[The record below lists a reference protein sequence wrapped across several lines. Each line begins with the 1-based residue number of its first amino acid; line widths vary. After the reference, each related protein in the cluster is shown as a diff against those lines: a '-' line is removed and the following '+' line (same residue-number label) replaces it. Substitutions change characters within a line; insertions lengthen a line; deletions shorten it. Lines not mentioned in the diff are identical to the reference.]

1 MKEKQTV
8 VSSLWS
14 WFFVQMKLFFREPA
28 AVFWIVVFPLLL
40 LVIMGSIFSRY
51 EQPMIRVAVYDGDG
65 TDVSRGLVEGL
76 GRLGVFVVEE
86 VASREEVE
94 RKVQQNTV
102 VLGILLSSG
111 FGEEIRRDGKPAFEV
126 LYNASQKEMNTIAFS
141 ILDSILYEEII
152 QRKKVEGKIT
162 YLMKEIKGRMET
174 SYVDFLLPGLLAL
187 VVLSSAFF
195 SFGQKMV
202 VYREYGVLKQLSLFP
217 VPRMVY
223 IGGDGLAQFGVT
235 LVQCCVLC
243 GVGFLLYG
251 VHLPSSLMLW
261 LGMIMYLGF
270 GFFALATVAL
280 FVAGFA
286 KTSQGS
292 IAILNLFAY
301 VMMFL
306 GGLYFP
312 LAQMP
317 VVLQW
322 VAYALPVS
330 HFLDG
335 LRFFFAED
343 GDMMAMV
350 RGGGVLLAYVVIALP
365 LVVWR
370 FQWTSGD

>member
-1 MKEKQTV
+1 MREKQTV

-86 VASREEVE
+86 MASREEVE

-111 FGEEIRRDGKPAFEV
+111 FGEEIRRDGNPFFEV

-162 YLMKEIKGRMET
+162 YLTKEIKGRMET

-187 VVLSSAFF
+187 VVLSSVFF
-195 SFGQKMV
+195 SFGQKMI

-217 VPRMVY
+217 VPGMVY
-223 IGGDGLAQFGVT
+223 VGGDGLAQFLVT
-235 LVQCCVLC
+235 LVQGGVLC
-243 GVGFLLYG
+243 GVGFFLYR
-251 VHLPSSLMLW
+251 VHLPSSLVLW
-261 LGMIMYLGF
+261 LGMIVYLGF

-312 LAQMP
+312 LGQMP

-322 VAYALPVS
+322 VAYALPAT
-330 HFLDG
+330 HFLEG
-335 LRFFFAED
+335 LRFFFVED
-343 GDMMAMV
+343 GDLMVVV
-350 RGGGVLLAYVVIALP
+350 RGGGILLAYTLVAFP
-365 LVVWR
+365 LVVRR
-370 FQWTSGD
+370 FRWISGE